1 LPSCYEGN
9 LHVTFKDLNPENYIS
24 QSAQRGIKVELADA
38 YCSIWSAIVREY
50 SRSALTFPGDKMVAI
65 SGIAKHLRSAMKD
78 EYVAGM
84 WRSHLEHWLLW
95 WVKGPRST
103 EGAAWPSSRPS
114 TYRAP
119 TWSWASVD
127 GAVVIPLTS
136 YESKLEF
143 HVSDFKLDYA
153 TEDTTG
159 ATTGGW
165 MDLTAS
171 LKPIRLLQQSPDDLL
186 SWDIA
191 MSGTALGRRD
201 GLYIEFDVP
210 PSSNDAFDTDN
221 AEERLFCVLS
231 QTTNLQ
237 SDYVFILLLR
247 LIDTEKMLYE
257 RFGAA
262 DLAYKQNAQGWDV
275 FAGDISEEVKQNLP
289 CLRYENGLHTV
300 RII

>member
-1 LPSCYEGN
+1 
-9 LHVTFKDLNPENYIS
+9 
-24 QSAQRGIKVELADA
+24 VELADA

-159 ATTGGW
+159 AITGGW

-221 AEERLFCVLS
+221 AEKRLFCVLS

-257 RFGAA
+257 RFGRTSRMRRVGMSLLEISAKKSSRIYRVCGTKMGCTPFESFSTSRYSVCA
-262 DLAYKQNAQGWDV
+262 KRVHCQRSISPFTASMVAYQ
-275 FAGDISEEVKQNLP
+275 
-289 CLRYENGLHTV
+289 
-300 RII
+300 